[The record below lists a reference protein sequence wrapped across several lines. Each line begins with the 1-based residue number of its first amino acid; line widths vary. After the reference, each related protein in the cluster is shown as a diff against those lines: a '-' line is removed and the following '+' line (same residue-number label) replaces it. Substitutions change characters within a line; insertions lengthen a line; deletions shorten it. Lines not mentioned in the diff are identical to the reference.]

1 MNTLWIFGDSFSIEY
16 VDNLH
21 ENHKR
26 YVQLKNI
33 NEITTWPKFLGD
45 KLNYQVKNLAKGGNS
60 NYEIF
65 QNFCDNCDVICEN
78 DIVIIGWAL
87 ISKFRISYNNK
98 FENIG
103 NEINSSLNMVSKET
117 LIEIQENRKKTYDN
131 KRDRWAEEVYLWE
144 NSIRTLSK
152 LKKFKTYF
160 WTAEEPR
167 LIYNLSEEEKKNKN
181 YLCAESKQKL
191 ITYLNNL
198 GCTSMSD
205 ETNGEVGDSHFGIDG
220 HNKQAEIFY
229 NIITNG

>member
-26 YVQLKNI
+26 YMQLKNI

-45 KLNYQVKNLAKGGNS
+45 KLNYQVKNLAKGGTS

-65 QNFCDNCDVICEN
+65 QNFCDNSDVICEN

-87 ISKFRISYNNK
+87 VSKFRISYNNK

-103 NEINSSLNMVSKET
+103 NEINGSINMVSKET
-117 LIEIQENRKKTYDN
+117 LIQIQENRKKTYDN

-152 LKKFKTYF
+152 LKNFKTYF

-205 ETNGEVGDSHFGIDG
+205 ETDGIVGDSHFGIEG
-220 HNKQAEIFY
+220 HTKQAEIFY